1 MGYVDG
7 DRSSTPLSLGLRA
20 RCGDLM
26 NILVGDQ
33 IEVGHARLRE
43 DGSFNTV
50 TLPSLH
56 VAGHA
61 AKPIKLG
68 LSLLIPSMRLIQL

>member
-1 MGYVDG
+1 
-7 DRSSTPLSLGLRA
+7 
-20 RCGDLM
+20 M

-50 TLPSLH
+50 TQPSLH
-56 VAGHA
+56 AAGHA

-68 LSLLIPSMRLIQL
+68 LSLLIPSTRLIQL